1 MKIPLAVALTT
12 SILYIICVI
21 LVSMPGGLTLFSYLF
36 HGIDITQ
43 IASSGLNVVNVI
55 IGLIEAF
62 VLAYIVGWLYVAIK
76 GKGK

>member
-1 MKIPLAVALTT
+1 MKVPLAVAITA
-12 SILYIICVI
+12 SIVYIACVI
-21 LVSMPGGLTLFSYLF
+21 IVIIPGSLTLFSYLF

-62 VLAYIVGWLYVAIK
+62 VIAYVISWLYIAVK